1 MYEPYMSRGVLL
13 TSAILSGT
21 IVAALIYYQSTKPKK
36 QTALKPKGVPGL
48 RNLGNTCYANAL
60 LQGLSSLPSMVQ
72 WLNEIDTSVGVLR
85 HGFLGK
91 LKDVVLKLNDEST
104 SLYDVGGVM
113 ATLAKHN
120 WNITVG
126 VEHDLHELLNVFAT
140 TWEEEL
146 QEVKERLL
154 SSSLW
159 QFNEKGS
166 SSENASKQ
174 AGGDL
179 SNHGA
184 LSSVSRR
191 ELVFKRCADVVRLE
205 AKLRAPCFGLT
216 ATELRCCQSNCGAKK
231 VRYDTF
237 GVISLTMPKIFVGLT
252 VTIEALL
259 RKYFC
264 MEVIRGATCDT
275 CKARHGKRDSGLFKK
290 QGFSKLP
297 QSLIIRIERVGVLPS
312 GNEFKLSDHVEFG
325 ETLDVR
331 DLCFYRNKETEYNIA
346 ASRRPESTSRIVG
359 GAASNEHPMARR
371 PSSSGL
377 ASPFG
382 IIDGGSFIAERR
394 ESARYKYQL
403 RAVSEHRGVPQS
415 GHFITYRRGI
425 HDPHTWHL
433 TNDAK
438 VKRVPYTQVASAQ
451 AYMLY
456 YERIQPNRWYKQSGL
471 LLRPY

>member
-1 MYEPYMSRGVLL
+1 MPDPNGTRAIVATG
-13 TSAILSGT
+13 AILGGT
-21 IVAALIYYQSTKPKK
+21 VLAAFLYYQATKPRKR
-36 QTALKPKGVPGL
+36 QGSKPAGVPGL

-60 LQGLSSLPSMVQ
+60 LQGISSLPSMVR
-72 WLNEIDTSVGVLR
+72 WLKEIDTSTSELKC
-85 HGFLGK
+85 GFLDE
-91 LKDVVLKLNDEST
+91 LKEVVLKLNDGST
-104 SLYDVGGVM
+104 ELYDVGGVM
-113 ATLAKHN
+113 AALAKHK
-120 WNITVG
+120 WNITLG

-146 QEVKERLL
+146 QATKRRLL

-159 QFNEKGS
+159 QFNETNDS
-166 SSENASKQ
+166 SSSQAAAPSYGDAPCSPASRK
-174 AGGDL
+174 
-179 SNHGA
+179 
-184 LSSVSRR
+184 
-191 ELVFKRCADVVRLE
+191 ELVFKRCADIVRVE

-216 ATELRCCQSNCGAKK
+216 ATELRCCQTNCGFKK

-237 GVISLTMPKIFVGLT
+237 GVISLTIPKMFMGIP

-264 MEVIRGATCDT
+264 MEVIRGATCDR
-275 CKARHGKRDSGLFKK
+275 CKTRNGKRDSGLFKK

-312 GNEFKLSDHVEFG
+312 GNEFKLADHVEFG

-331 DLCFYRNKETEYNIA
+331 DLCFYRNKEAEYDLA
-346 ASRRPESTSRIVG
+346 MSRRPESTSRIVG
-359 GAASNEHPMARR
+359 GAASNERQLTR
-371 PSSSGL
+371 KGSSSGL
-377 ASPFG
+377 AAPFG
-382 IIDGGSFIAERR
+382 IIDGGSFVAERR

-425 HDPHTWHL
+425 HDQFTWHL

-438 VKRVPYTQVASAQ
+438 VERVPYSQVAAAQ

-456 YERIQPNRWYKQSGL
+456 YERILPNRWYKQSSVVIK
-471 LLRPY
+471 P